1 MEYFFIEDI
10 KFIISKYL
18 KLDDAKNFFS
28 LNKYFRKQFIL
39 LYDISIVNYSKLDN
53 NLIYN
58 GLLENIRHI
67 RFDSS
72 FNQQLDKLLFN
83 RRSQSLTSLKLGDS
97 FNQQVDKLLF
107 NRRSQSLASLSLGE
121 SFNQRVDKLPP
132 LPLLLSLII
141 FLYIFYFWYYNILFQ
156 FTFIN

>member
-10 KFIISKYL
+10 KFMISKYL

-39 LYDISIVNYSKLDN
+39 IYDISIVNYSKLDN

-58 GLLENIRHI
+58 GLLENIRLI
-67 RFDSS
+67 CFDRS

-83 RRSQSLTSLKLGDS
+83 RRSQSLRYLRINKKYKKEIDGYYQMSKDC
-97 FNQQVDKLLF
+97 KI
-107 NRRSQSLASLSLGE
+107 E
-121 SFNQRVDKLPP
+121 
-132 LPLLLSLII
+132 
-141 FLYIFYFWYYNILFQ
+141 FY
-156 FTFIN
+156 

>member
-10 KFIISKYL
+10 KFVISKYL

-39 LYDISIVNYSKLDN
+39 IYDISIVNYSKLDN
-53 NLIYN
+53 NLIYD

-83 RRSQSLTSLKLGDS
+83 RRSQSLK
-97 FNQQVDKLLF
+97 N
-107 NRRSQSLASLSLGE
+107 
-121 SFNQRVDKLPP
+121 
-132 LPLLLSLII
+132 I
-141 FLYIFYFWYYNILFQ
+141 YINEKYKKEIDGYYQKSKDCKIEFY
-156 FTFIN
+156 